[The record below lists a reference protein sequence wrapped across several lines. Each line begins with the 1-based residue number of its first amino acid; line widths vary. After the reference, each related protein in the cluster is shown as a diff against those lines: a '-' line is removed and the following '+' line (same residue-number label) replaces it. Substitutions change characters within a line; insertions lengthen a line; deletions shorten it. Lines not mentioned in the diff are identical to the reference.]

1 MLNEGIIKQNEVL
14 KALTPEQI
22 NAITTLSQND
32 ENQVIA
38 KKIGEI
44 HGQYDKDIFEV
55 TGKEKPQGV
64 KTYDWLKQQMTGY
77 KTGASQ
83 TAVLQE
89 QVNKLQEQL
98 KAGAGNE
105 ALTAQINDLSTKVKE
120 WENKYQT
127 DTNEYQGKLKK
138 EQNRFTQLQI
148 DNEFSR
154 ALQGVNF
161 KSEEIIP
168 ASVRDAFLINAKQNL
183 LSKNKPD
190 WIDDGKGGQH
200 LVFRNEQG
208 QVLNN
213 PENALNPFTAKELLL
228 KYLSDIIDT
237 GKQQQGAGTG
247 QQQRNT
253 GSLDL
258 TGVKN
263 QVDADDAIATHI
275 MKTLG
280 LRRGTAQF
288 AAKQAEIRKANN
300 VSSLPIR

>member
-14 KALTPEQI
+14 KSLTPEQI

-32 ENQVIA
+32 ENQAIA

-44 HGQYDKDIFEV
+44 HGQYDKDIFEL
-55 TGKEKPQGV
+55 TGKEKPKGL
-64 KTYDWLKQQMTGY
+64 KTYDWLKQQMTAY

-154 ALQGVNF
+154 ALQGVKF
-161 KSEEIIP
+161 KDEGIIP
-168 ASVRDAFLINAKQNL
+168 VPVRDAFLKNAKQNL
-183 LSKNKPD
+183 LSQKPE
-190 WIDDGKGGQH
+190 WIDDGKGGQR

-208 QVLNN
+208 QILNN

-228 KYLSDIIDT
+228 KSLSDIIDK

-288 AAKQAEIRKANN
+288 AAKQAEIRKTNN